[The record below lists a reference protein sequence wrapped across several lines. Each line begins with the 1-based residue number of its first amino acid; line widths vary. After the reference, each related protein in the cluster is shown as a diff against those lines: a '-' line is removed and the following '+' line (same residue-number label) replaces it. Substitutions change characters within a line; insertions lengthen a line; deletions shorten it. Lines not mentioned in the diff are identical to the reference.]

1 MYIVSTIFLLT
12 KMFLVL
18 VNNNKLGIAHPKCK
32 NYVIPNLYDFLLLNT
47 NVLENISA
55 VFVIQIPDSKQ
66 IQFLFFGW
74 TTTSLER
81 PLYSGWCMKMVKLEN
96 RQNALTFY
104 LFIVALEHISCLA
117 VVVINVCSVVLQI
130 TLGCENEQSRL
141 VKEGLRL
148 SRQQMKDDL

>member
-1 MYIVSTIFLLT
+1 MFSPFSLLL
-12 KMFLVL
+12 FF
-18 VNNNKLGIAHPKCK
+18 NNNK
-32 NYVIPNLYDFLLLNT
+32 
-47 NVLENISA
+47 
-55 VFVIQIPDSKQ
+55 
-66 IQFLFFGW
+66 IQFFDS
-74 TTTSLER
+74 TTTSLEL

-141 VKEGLRL
+141 AKEGLRL
-148 SRQQMKDDL
+148 SRQQMKDGLVALAAGGFSLID